1 MRSKA
6 LPGWAHTLCTAAA
19 ALVFLLAY
27 ELIVYRVP
35 VTEIFL
41 PVSSWSDEVIYSKQ
55 LAAAVQYG
63 APQGYFGFNESH
75 AAVGTYAAWGP
86 AVFLV
91 YALPGLLLRG
101 QNAFLWCNLLFVVL
115 GWTFFARAA
124 RLGWK
129 RQLAFAAALAAM
141 NAPIRYVFSAMQ
153 EPLHYALMLA
163 VLGCGILARR
173 DKSRAAW
180 AGLCVLC
187 AVATLVRPYEAVLW
201 LFPLALC
208 RQDCRRIA
216 VCVAGGA
223 VSLGGTLVLMSKFY
237 APYFF
242 TNVDVS
248 PLQELGRGQVVSA
261 VRDVAHK
268 LLDALRTV
276 AEMLADPKVQIQ
288 YASKYASSSNYWKN
302 AIGMNR
308 GIDKLDVIGEKQK
321 EEEALRQWSRANNHP
336 EYIAALDSIEAVMK
350 ELSSVNYAYYQ
361 LLEGIAIAVEFSQVP
376 PTGALIKALKE
387 KNQPRVDSL
396 MTILKENYGKFAD
409 KNYNRKVDRRV
420 AKAMLKAYRDAVPEG
435 ERLAIF
441 DLIDKKFKGDIDR
454 YVDAAFEK
462 SVFAGDANFEKFCK
476 KPSAKALEND
486 LMVALRNAYI
496 EKSIELSGKR
506 KPLNDRLTRAKK
518 IYIKGLLD
526 MAGDAPTYPDANFT
540 IRMTYGNV
548 LPYSPADGVD
558 YRYYT
563 TQRGILEKE
572 DPDNWEFVV
581 PSKLKELIINKDFGE
596 YAMENGDLPCCFLSN
611 NDITGGNSGSPVIN
625 ANGELIGA
633 AFDGNWEAMSGD
645 IVFEKDLQRCINVDI
660 RYVLFI
666 IDKYAGAKNL
676 IDEMTIIR

>member
-27 ELIVYRVP
+27 ELVVYRVP

-115 GWTFFARAA
+115 GWTFYARAA

-216 VCVAGGA
+216 VCVAGGT

-248 PLQELGRGQVVSA
+248 PLQELARGQVVSA

-276 AEMLADPKVQIQ
+276 AEMLADQLANRSGGQ
-288 YASKYASSSNYWKN
+288 YLLFFLLLGVTLVCLIVDARAGRPVFWKGCAAVTAVIVFLALLLMYRPVEGSRHTLVLDVLLLAALDVAPVYALRRALMRGAALIVLLGSALAGALAAWISGLLTRPLRQLSAAAARLARGEYDAPLPTAQNDEIGALIRAFSGMSG
-302 AIGMNR
+302 AIGER
-308 GIDKLDVIGEKQK
+308 EAALRAQAEERQALIDALAHEMRTPLTAILGGARLLGQSKLSEGQQSELLDMMAREAARLSTMDERLLLLTRLGHERP
-321 EEEALRQWSRANNHP
+321 ERTTFDSRAMAEEALRVFDGVR
-336 EYIAALDSIEAVMK
+336 
-350 ELSSVNYAYYQ
+350 
-361 LLEGIAIAVEFSQVP
+361 LEGEGTAFVGERELTIMLLRNLVVNAQRAGGEAPVCVTLHPDGFDV
-376 PTGALIKALKE
+376 TDCGCG
-387 KNQPRVDSL
+387 
-396 MTILKENYGKFAD
+396 MTEEQLAHAFEPFYKAD
-409 KNYNRKVDRRV
+409 KARTRGAGGAGLGLSLCRKIARLHRGDVRIESEIGKGTRV
-420 AKAMLKAYRDAVPEG
+420 CYR
-435 ERLAIF
+435 F
-441 DLIDKKFKGDIDR
+441 DTSL
-454 YVDAAFEK
+454 
-462 SVFAGDANFEKFCK
+462 
-476 KPSAKALEND
+476 
-486 LMVALRNAYI
+486 
-496 EKSIELSGKR
+496 
-506 KPLNDRLTRAKK
+506 
-518 IYIKGLLD
+518 
-526 MAGDAPTYPDANFT
+526 
-540 IRMTYGNV
+540 
-548 LPYSPADGVD
+548 
-558 YRYYT
+558 
-563 TQRGILEKE
+563 
-572 DPDNWEFVV
+572 
-581 PSKLKELIINKDFGE
+581 
-596 YAMENGDLPCCFLSN
+596 
-611 NDITGGNSGSPVIN
+611 
-625 ANGELIGA
+625 
-633 AFDGNWEAMSGD
+633 
-645 IVFEKDLQRCINVDI
+645 
-660 RYVLFI
+660 
-666 IDKYAGAKNL
+666 
-676 IDEMTIIR
+676 